1 MTQKLSAT
9 QLSTGKKVLG
19 WSDSDEDTK
28 KVSVFERRLKKAQ
41 AKQFAGKS
49 RDKDVWDQDYDKG
62 K

>member
-49 RDKDVWDQDYDKG
+49 RDKDVWD
-62 K
+62 